1 MDLINT
7 NFNNIIDTYSSILAK
22 LNNNKPI
29 TYFEYLF
36 LDTLPI
42 SVFSLRSL
50 NRKLDEIEKSHNLH
64 NENRG
69 GFLVTPSD
77 SPNIGK
83 KIYKIALQFT

>member
-7 NFNNIIDTYSSILAK
+7 NFDNITDTYSSILAK

-42 SVFSLRSL
+42 FVFSLRSL

-77 SPNIGK
+77 SLSGETNLF
-83 KIYKIALQFT
+83 KIALQFT